1 MIPQESSYLGDN
13 STQSETM
20 TTMGAFREGDRIEA
34 RFRGREKYYPGQ
46 IRTDRGD
53 GTYDVS
59 YDDGTTEM
67 RVRED
72 LIRKGSGMVVVQGT
86 FVESPAERPPP
97 GVLRVPGTHIRS

>member
-53 GTYDVS
+53 GTYFVN
-59 YDDGTTEM
+59 YDDGTSEA
-67 RVRED
+67 RVFGD
-72 LIRKGSGMVVVQGT
+72 MIRKV
-86 FVESPAERPPP
+86 
-97 GVLRVPGTHIRS
+97 